1 MDGSKVSAMGEK
13 AEGIDFFSYWKETRT
28 RLDQELNCQIPVLF
42 SALGSQQ
49 IETIQQI
56 IKNGK
61 RIRGCLVFL
70 MNQTQEGKL
79 EDALPRAVAIEC
91 IQAAS
96 LIHDDYLDEDVI
108 RRKRPATWTVEGPR
122 RAVLLG
128 DIMFATAIQS
138 MAELSKDDG
147 ATVARAI
154 ATVANGAYQELFWQ
168 TKTRERRLHKLLEKN
183 LYDHIIY
190 LKTGALFGAACQLGA
205 IAAGAL
211 REIPTLAYAFGARTG
226 EAYQIADDLEDF
238 IAWWTQ
244 PQKNLKTLSSLLPA
258 LHYFCHKTG
267 LTLPRHTFSSQKAL
281 QDWSQR
287 IGHKFIYYM
296 EQEINLRLKQ
306 AESYIEFFPNNPYT
320 QILSKAPAKITA
332 MMHYSATTSSALSQA

>member
-1 MDGSKVSAMGEK
+1 MGEE
-13 AEGIDFFSYWKETRT
+13 AEGMSFFSYWQETRT
-28 RLDQELNCQIPVLF
+28 RLDQELSRQIPVLF
-42 SALGSQQ
+42 SALGPRQT
-49 IETIQQI
+49 ETIQQI
-56 IKNGK
+56 TKDGK

-70 MNQTQEGKL
+70 MNQTQEGKP

-96 LIHDDYLDEDVI
+96 LIHDDYVDKDAL
-108 RRKRPATWTVEGPR
+108 RRERPATWTVEGPR

-128 DIMFATAIQS
+128 DVMFATAIQS
-138 MAELSKDDG
+138 MVELSKEDG

-168 TKTRERRLHKLLEKN
+168 AETEERRPYELLEEN

-190 LKTGALFGAACQLGA
+190 LKTGALFGAACRLGA
-205 IAAGAL
+205 IAAGAPQ
-211 REIPTLAYAFGARTG
+211 EIPTLAYAFGARTG

-238 IAWWTQ
+238 IAWWAQ
-244 PQKNLKTLSSLLPA
+244 PQENLEKLSSLLPA
-258 LHYFCHKTG
+258 FRCFCHKTG
-267 LTLPRHTFSSQKAL
+267 LTLPRHTSCRQTVL
-281 QDWSQR
+281 QDWCQR
-287 IGHKFIYYM
+287 IGHEFIHCM

-306 AESYIEFFPNNPYT
+306 AESYIEFFPDNPYT

-332 MMHYSATTSSALSQA
+332 MMYCSAATSSALSQA

>member
-1 MDGSKVSAMGEK
+1 MAEK
-13 AEGIDFFSYWKETRT
+13 TEGLDFVSYWKETRT
-28 RLDQELNCQIPVLF
+28 RLDQELNRQIPVLF

-56 IKNGK
+56 IKDGK

-70 MNQTQEGKL
+70 MNQTQEGKP
-79 EDALPRAVAIEC
+79 EDSLPRAVAIEC

-108 RRKRPATWTVEGPR
+108 RRKRPATWTIEGPR

-138 MAELSKDDG
+138 MAELSKEDG
-147 ATVARAI
+147 ATVAHAI

-168 TKTRERRLHKLLEKN
+168 TKTGKSRAHKLLEKD
-183 LYDHIIY
+183 LYEHIIY

-205 IAAGAL
+205 IAAGAHQ
-211 REIPTLAYAFGARTG
+211 EVSALAYAFGARTG

-238 IAWWTQ
+238 IAWWRQ
-244 PQKNLKTLSSLLPA
+244 PQENPEKLSPLLPA
-258 LHYFCHKTG
+258 LSYFCRQTG
-267 LTLPRHTFSSQKAL
+267 LTLPQQPASYWQKTL
-281 QDWSQR
+281 QHWCQR
-287 IGHKFIYYM
+287 TGYKFIHCM

-306 AESYIEFFPNNPYT
+306 AESYIEFFPDNPYT

-332 MMHYSATTSSALSQA
+332 MMHRLATTSSTQAQA